1 MNKNSLSKIILA
13 LLVGFCFL
21 EAKTYKIGWFMFLNS
36 SNSEVLNALDEIERY
51 LNGEENYI
59 NIKAFKKN
67 SQITKKI
74 TNICN
79 ILNKKND
86 EELQIFGEIMLVSE
100 KLASGILDD
109 NINFTSSSNFKL
121 NYIAKTI
128 NSSSKKC
135 W

>member
-1 MNKNSLSKIILA
+1 
-13 LLVGFCFL
+13 
-21 EAKTYKIGWFMFLNS
+21 MFLNS

-79 ILNKKND
+79 ILNKKMMKNYRYLVRLCWFLKN
-86 EELQIFGEIMLVSE
+86 LQVEF
-100 KLASGILDD
+100 
-109 NINFTSSSNFKL
+109 
-121 NYIAKTI
+121 
-128 NSSSKKC
+128 
-135 W
+135 